1 MNSPMTKNEAR
12 AILTQHNK
20 WRRGDADN
28 MPDVKEL
35 GVAIDAAIVALS
47 DSESR
52 EPMTE
57 NEMKQVISETS
68 ALARFKYQDFVRAI
82 ERFHGIGE

>member
-1 MNSPMTKNEAR
+1 MTKNEAR

-28 MPDVKEL
+28 MPDVKKL

-47 DSESR
+47 DSESLDLTIGYQCGYF
-52 EPMTE
+52 EEKIKMHSGFV
-57 NEMKQVISETS
+57 KSE
-68 ALARFKYQDFVRAI
+68 AL
-82 ERFHGIGE
+82 E

>member
-1 MNSPMTKNEAR
+1 MTEQEKFEAWLTGGIKGKPFPKNEDGNYLHMNWQIQWMAW
-12 AILTQHNK
+12 Q
-20 WRRGDADN
+20 
-28 MPDVKEL
+28 
-35 GVAIDAAIVALS
+35 AAIA
-47 DSESR
+47 SR

-82 ERFHGIGE
+82 ERFHGIGD